1 VNDRDL
7 LEFHRRLVATRS
19 VSAEETQVL
28 EFVGGVLARAGIQ
41 TRMVPRGGI
50 LALLGTGGPVM
61 VWNTHVDTVP
71 PAPGWSGDPWTPRVG
86 EGRVV
91 GLGANDAKASVA
103 AMVGALVRLAQGT
116 TAGPKGVRL
125 ALALA
130 VEEETTGQG
139 SRTLR
144 QALDQVGWSPA
155 AVLVGEP
162 TGMQPAVSQKGLAVL
177 RVVTRGDPCHAAHAR
192 ALGAKNAIRELA
204 RVLAAMPQV
213 LSEFEDPDLG
223 PVTVEPTQVQG
234 GTARN
239 VVPGEASCYLD
250 VRTNP
255 GLDAKTVADRLAQ
268 DLGCEVEVHS
278 GRFVPCRTDPGDP
291 LVRAVLA
298 ALPGTR
304 PFASRGVSDWVA
316 FRDVPAVKIGPGRTE
331 RSHTAD
337 EFVLEEEVLQGALGY
352 QAILE
357 AWTREVAR

>member
-1 VNDRDL
+1 MNDGDL

-19 VSAEETQVL
+19 VSAEETPAL
-28 EFVGGVLARAGIQ
+28 EFVGGVLARAGVE
-41 TRMVPRGGI
+41 TRLVPRGGI
-50 LALLGTGGPVM
+50 LALLGTEGPVM

-71 PAPGWSGDPWTPRVG
+71 PVPGWTQDPWAPRVAD
-86 EGRVV
+86 GRVV

-103 AMVGALVRLAQGT
+103 AMVGALLRIARKPGSLPGI
-116 TAGPKGVRL
+116 RL

-144 QALDQVGWSPA
+144 QAMEQAGWPPA

-162 TGMQPAVSQKGLAVL
+162 TGMEPAVSQKGLAVL
-177 RVVTRGDPCHAAHAR
+177 RVVTTGDACHAAHAR
-192 ALGAKNAIRELA
+192 ALGARNAIRALA
-204 RVLAAMPQV
+204 RVISAMPDT
-213 LSEFEDPDLG
+213 LPGADDPDLG

-255 GLDAKTVADRLAQ
+255 GIDAREVADRLSR
-268 DLGCEVEVHS
+268 DLQCEVQVHS

-291 LVRAVLA
+291 LVQAVLQA
-298 ALPGTR
+298 VPGSR

-337 EFVLEEEVLQGALGY
+337 EFVLEEEVLHGARAY
-352 QAILE
+352 QAIAE
-357 AWTREVAR
+357 VWAREGSR

>member
-1 VNDRDL
+1 MNDGDL

-19 VSAEETQVL
+19 VSAEETPAIR
-28 EFVGGVLARAGIQ
+28 FVGEVLARAGVE
-41 TRMVPRGGI
+41 TRVVPRGGI

-61 VWNTHVDTVP
+61 VWNTHLDTVP
-71 PAPGWSGDPWTPRVG
+71 PAPGWTGDPWTPRVG
-86 EGRVV
+86 DGRVV
-91 GLGANDAKASVA
+91 GLGSNDAKASVA
-103 AMVGALVRLAQGT
+103 AMVGALLRIRREPGGLG
-116 TAGPKGVRL
+116 GIRL

-144 QALDQVGWSPA
+144 QAMDQAGWPPA

-162 TGMQPAVSQKGLAVL
+162 TGMEPAVSQKGLAVI
-177 RVVTRGDPCHAAHAR
+177 RVVARGDACHAAHAR
-192 ALGAKNAIRELA
+192 ALGARNAIRELA
-204 RVLAAMPQV
+204 RVIARMPDV
-213 LSEFEDPDLG
+213 LEGADDPDLG
-223 PVTVEPTQVQG
+223 PVTVEPTQIQG

-255 GLDAKTVADRLAQ
+255 GIDAQEVARRLSE
-268 DLGCEVEVHS
+268 DLSCEAEVHS
-278 GRFVPCRTDPGDP
+278 GRFVPCRTDPGSP
-291 LVRAVLA
+291 LVRAVLQ
-298 ALPGTR
+298 ALPGAR

-337 EFVLEEEVLQGALGY
+337 EFVLEEEVLHGALAY
-352 QAILE
+352 QAI
-357 AWTREVAR
+357 AGTWAREVTR